1 MAKFKADIK
10 FRGKKEKKIFE
21 QNEEFEMTV
30 ERANEIESTIKKDHP
45 EIKSVMTRLDEPE
58 TNPEKTKSPKKE

>member
-10 FRGKKEKKIFE
+10 FRGEKENKVFE
-21 QNEEFEMTV
+21 QNEEFEMLV
-30 ERANEIESTIKKDHP
+30 ERAKEIESTIKKDHP

-58 TNPEKTKSPKKE
+58 SKPEKTKSPKKE